1 MPATLAPS
9 GWQRTFAVLGTFA
22 LVVLALWWAK
32 PFFIV
37 LALALLLAFALQPV
51 VWRLERQGLRR
62 VPAVVVSVAVAFA
75 VLTGLGWLLTA
86 QIKSMMADW
95 PQYREAIK
103 QRIRDVDPW
112 GGPGDGYLMAQV
124 GSLGGQV
131 IETALPAAL
140 AFMEN
145 LVTAVFVTILVVFLL
160 LRREDLR
167 NRLIRLLGHDRR
179 TIITTRALDE
189 AAWRIGRFLLA
200 QALVNASFGLVLGV
214 AIVFI
219 GLPYAPL
226 WGFLAAIARF
236 VPYVGTWFGLIL
248 PAVFSLATA
257 PSWTQPLVIVAVFVV
272 LEIVTANL
280 VEPIFF
286 GLSAGVSP
294 VALLVAAV
302 FWGWLWGPIGLV
314 LSTPMTVCLYVMGR
328 YVPPLGFFEVLL
340 GDEPALEA
348 SVNFYQRLLARDRD
362 EATDVIEEEARD
374 RPIAEI
380 CDRVLLPALTL
391 AKRDW
396 ERGELAEDD
405 KAFVLEATHAL
416 ATEMGQFD
424 TLVSKPVPSAETSV
438 GDAERDARPRIP
450 VVACP
455 AADEFDELVLTL
467 LGPLLERPGARVELL
482 SAKSLSAEMAERIQ
496 HESPAFVF
504 VATLA
509 PGGLAQARYL
519 CKRLRARFPDLK
531 ILVGRWG
538 AGDGFD
544 HARARLIAAGAN
556 LVGATL
562 AQSLEQAVPLV
573 QAAAHATPT
582 PTPQAP
588 AAEPA
593 QIPG

>member
-1 MPATLAPS
+1 MPANPPPS
-9 GWQRTFAVLGTFA
+9 GWQRTFSILGTFA

-37 LALALLLAFALQPV
+37 LALALLLAFALQPI
-51 VWRLERQGLRR
+51 VWRLERHSFRR
-62 VPAVVVSVAVAFA
+62 VPAVVLSVAVAFA
-75 VLTGLGWLLTA
+75 LLAGLGWLFTA

-95 PQYREAIK
+95 PQYKVAIE
-103 QRIRDVDPW
+103 QRVRDIDPW
-112 GGPGDGYLMAQV
+112 RDGSGNEYLLDQIKNI
-124 GSLGGQV
+124 GGQV

-145 LVTAVFVTILVVFLL
+145 LMTAVFVTILVVFLL

-167 NRLIRLLGHDRR
+167 NRFIRLLGHDRR
-179 TIITTRALDE
+179 TVLTTRALDE

-200 QALVNASFGLVLGV
+200 QAVINASFGLILGIAMV
-214 AIVFI
+214 VI

-226 WGFLAAIARF
+226 WGFLAAIVRF
-236 VPYVGTWFGLIL
+236 VPYVGTWIGLLL
-248 PAVFSLATA
+248 PALFSLATA
-257 PSWTQPLVIVAVFVV
+257 PSWAQPVEIVAVFVI
-272 LEIVTANL
+272 LEVVTANL

-302 FWGWLWGPIGLV
+302 FWGWLWGPIGLI
-314 LSTPMTVCLYVMGR
+314 LSTPMTVCLYVLGR
-328 YVPPLGFFEVLL
+328 YVPQLDFFEVLL
-340 GDEPALEA
+340 GDEPALEP

-374 RPIAEI
+374 RPIAEV
-380 CDRVLLPALTL
+380 CDSVLLPALTL
-391 AKRDW
+391 AKRDF

-405 KAFVLEATHAL
+405 KQAVLETTHSL
-416 ATEMGQFD
+416 ATELGEFEAI
-424 TLVSKPVPSAETSV
+424 VSKPVPAVEEPV
-438 GDAERDARPRIP
+438 GTAARQARPKVP
-450 VVACP
+450 VVALP
-455 AADEFDELVLTL
+455 AADEFDELALTL
-467 LGPLLERPGARVELL
+467 VRPLLERPGAQVEML
-482 SAKSLSAEMAERIQ
+482 SAKSLSAEMAERVE

-504 VATLA
+504 VAALA

-538 AGDGFD
+538 AGDGFEQ
-544 HARARLIAAGAN
+544 AKERLTAAGAS

-573 QAAAHATPT
+573 QHAAHVKPT
-582 PTPQAP
+582 PSPEREPAEAP
-588 AAEPA
+588 A
-593 QIPG
+593 